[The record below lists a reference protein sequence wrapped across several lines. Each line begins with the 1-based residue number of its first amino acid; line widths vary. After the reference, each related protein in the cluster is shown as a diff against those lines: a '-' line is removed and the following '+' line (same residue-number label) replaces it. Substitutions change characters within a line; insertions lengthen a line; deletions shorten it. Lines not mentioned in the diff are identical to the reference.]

1 MIRILQQNNQ
11 AVKIL
16 FGVVIGL
23 AVITMVI
30 TLVPGIFDSL
40 GSSGDPNTYAT
51 VRSPGFFGKIFGES
65 MTIPQT
71 EVQRVAAQQVQ
82 RQGYPAQYAQFFLPQ
97 AGQMLVQRDVL
108 KIEADKM
115 GLQVTNADLA
125 KELRLQYGQI
135 LYPNGEFIGQ
145 EKYRDLLQN
154 QAGVTIA
161 EFESQMKDDME
172 IGRLRDLI
180 TGGTTVGDNE
190 VRDSYRVSGTKV
202 KFDYAVI
209 SSADIGK
216 DLNPTDADLQGF
228 FKTNAARYATAAPE
242 TRKISYFSF
251 GVDDLPGGFPKVPET
266 AISAYYN
273 NHQDQYKVEEQVKA
287 RHILISVPEG
297 SDAKTDATAKATAE
311 DVLKKIKAGGDFAAL
326 AKQYSTDPGSKDSG
340 GELGW
345 FGRKKMVPAFE
356 QAAFA
361 LQPGQT
367 SGLVKTSF
375 GYHIIQ
381 VEEKQTAH
389 TKTLAE
395 VHDQI
400 VPIVQQQSVGA
411 AEKAYSDALV
421 ADAKKQGLDKAAA
434 AHNLHVVTTDYLS
447 RDGVVSGV
455 SDGAA
460 LLSGAFGAAK
470 GAAPAAATTGDG
482 YAVYQVVDLKAAHA
496 PTFEEW
502 KSHILS
508 DYRAQKVPELLSAQ
522 LKKLDDRAKAL
533 GDLHKAAAEL
543 KIPVKTSDLVGKDGQ
558 VPEVGS
564 MGGQA
569 SVAFS
574 LAKGAVSGPLNLGQ
588 NGVVLEVLDK
598 QEPTAD
604 EIAKNFEQTKEQLL
618 SERQEEVF
626 RVYLGNLTDK
636 YKKAGAIRMKEK
648 APAGLPTGS

>member
-40 GSSGDPNTYAT
+40 GSNNDPAVYAT
-51 VRSPGFFGKIFGES
+51 VRSPGLFGKIFGES
-65 MTIPQT
+65 ATIQQS

-82 RQGYPAQYAQFFLPQ
+82 RQGYPAQYAQLFLGQ

-135 LYPNGEFIGQ
+135 LFPNGEFIGQ
-145 EKYRDLLQN
+145 DKYRDLLQN

-161 EFESQMKDDME
+161 EFESQMKEDME

-180 TGGTTVGDNE
+180 TGGTTVGDND
-190 VRDSYRVSGTKV
+190 VRDAYRVSGTKV
-202 KFDYAVI
+202 KFEYAVI
-209 SSADIGK
+209 SAADIGK

-228 FKTNAARYATAAPE
+228 FKTNAARYANAAPE
-242 TRKISYFSF
+242 TRKIAYFSF
-251 GVDDLPGGFPKVPET
+251 GLDDLPGGIPKATDAAV
-266 AISAYYN
+266 AAYYN
-273 NHQDQYKVEEQVKA
+273 AHLAQYKVEDQVKA
-287 RHILISVPEG
+287 RHILIGVPDG
-297 SDAKTDATAKATAE
+297 ADAKTDAAAKATAE
-311 DVLKKIKAGGDFAAL
+311 EVLKKIKAGGDFAAL
-326 AKQYSTDPGSKDSG
+326 AKQYSTDPGSKDTG
-340 GELGW
+340 GELGY
-345 FGRKKMVPAFE
+345 FGKGKMVPAFE

-361 LQPGQT
+361 LQPGQV

-381 VEEKQTAH
+381 VEERQTAH

-421 ADAKKQGLDKAAA
+421 DQAKKLGLDKTAA

-460 LLSGAFGAAK
+460 LLSGAFSAAK
-470 GAAPAAATTGDG
+470 GAAPAAASTGDG
-482 YAVYQVVDLKAAHA
+482 YAVYQVVDVKPAHA

-502 KSHILS
+502 KAHILS
-508 DYRAQKVPELLSAQ
+508 DYRAQKVPELLSAA
-522 LKKLDDRAKAL
+522 LKKLDDRAKVL
-533 GDLHKAAAEL
+533 GDLQKAAAEL

-558 VPEVGS
+558 VPDVGS

-574 LAKGAVSGPLNLGQ
+574 LAKGAISGPLNLGQ

-598 QEPTAD
+598 QEPSAE

-626 RVYLGNLTDK
+626 RVYLGTLTDK

-648 APAGLPTGS
+648 APAGLPGM